1 MNNNDYTLIFE
12 QIDKFNTENP
22 SFSENFI
29 NEEDLINDET
39 IREFCEICKEMRDDS
54 CDTVEFISFS

>member
-12 QIDKFNTENP
+12 QIDKFNTGNP
-22 SFSENFI
+22 GFSENFI
-29 NEEDLINDET
+29 NDEDLINDEA
-39 IREFCEICKEMRDDS
+39 IREFCEICKEIQNDN